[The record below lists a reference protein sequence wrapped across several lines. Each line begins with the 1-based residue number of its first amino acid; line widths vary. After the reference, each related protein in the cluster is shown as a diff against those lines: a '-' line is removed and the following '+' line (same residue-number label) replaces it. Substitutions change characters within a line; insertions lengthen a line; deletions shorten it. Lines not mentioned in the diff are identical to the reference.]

1 MPSIMRKLFLLL
13 LIPLTV
19 FSQEEIQVSED
30 YTTILIFPSEI
41 DLSILGNEQEYLI
54 KPSSNNSPIS
64 KFMLSLTYIKV
75 DNVEKNTNLTVFTK
89 DGNSYS
95 FALKYAKVPKK
106 LDPYYIDLKEGANT
120 VSQESLDSDNS
131 GLTTV
136 KVKDSYYTQGVVT
149 AQNEASVTDPSPVN
163 DALYITNKNAYME
176 GYCQKHNNT
185 PKRIFKTYDKSSN
198 VKLTLKDISFDKD
211 ELYFHFSLSNNG
223 GQAYDVDFINAKLSR
238 DYKGVSTDQSIPMT
252 PLFVFN
258 KPARVNGNSELDFTM
273 VFKKFTIN
281 DKKEFQID
289 LAEKEGER
297 DLLVHINSK
306 LINNPVK
313 L

>member
-1 MPSIMRKLFLLL
+1 MPSIMKKLFLLF

-54 KPSSNNSPIS
+54 KPSSNSSPIS

-106 LDPYYIDLKEGANT
+106 LDPYYIGLKAGSNPVVLDNT
-120 VSQESLDSDNS
+120 STNSD
-131 GLTTV
+131 LTTV

-149 AQNEASVTDPSPVN
+149 AENEGEVHEPSP
-163 DALYITNKNAYME
+163 DKEALYITNKNAYLE
-176 GYCQKHNNT
+176 SYCQKYNST

-198 VKLTLKDISFDKD
+198 IKLTLKDISFDKD
-211 ELYFHFSLSNNG
+211 ELYFHFSLTNNG

-252 PLFVFN
+252 PLFIFN
-258 KPARVNGNSELDFTM
+258 KPTRVSGNSELDFTM

-306 LINNPVK
+306 LINNPIK